1 MMQRMTKTITD
12 NQLIGEIGESAV
24 RTRFLSM
31 GFQFDHR
38 SRLEAGIDGIA
49 EVMIDGEPAARMIAV
64 QIKST
69 RGKTYSAETDEA
81 FTYLL
86 RTEDIEYWRPSNLP
100 VILVLYRES
109 DQSYYWKEIVI
120 QPGESNRKLTFN
132 KSEDTLDKDAV
143 DKLAALTVPKLGLGY
158 YVPPLRGGE
167 TALVN
172 MLPIT
177 MPEEMFVA
185 STPFT
190 AKRAIAE
197 LFNETDRPRFDWVI
211 KGGTFWS
218 FHDPRECMTGA
229 IIDSDQVDAIDTK
242 HLAFHEDLDEQ
253 NNFSHLLKRALEHQT
268 ADDLAWD
275 KERRLLYFR
284 ALEEGMS
291 RPFAYFSTR
300 KNTET
305 DVVNAVYQKK
315 EPHGLAFVRHHAF
328 TAKFERMMD
337 EWFLMVSPT
346 YHFTTNGFQ
355 RHTYPQALL
364 SGKKRMDNNASLRG
378 QVIMWHRY
386 LSEGFKV
393 EDDLFND
400 PVPKPERFLEFS
412 PPPEIELPTTVPED
426 AWGKPKEI
434 EEEESDQTALE
445 LDEVQ

>member
-1 MMQRMTKTITD
+1 MAKTITD

-31 GFQFDHR
+31 EFQFDHR

-49 EVMIDGEPAARMIAV
+49 EVMIDGEPSARMIAV

-69 RGKTYSAETDEA
+69 RERKYTSETDEG

-86 RTEDIEYWRPSNLP
+86 ASKDIEYWRPSNLP
-100 VILVLYRES
+100 VILVLYREN
-109 DQSYYWKEIVI
+109 DQSFYWKEIDVK
-120 QPGESNRKLTFN
+120 PGPDSRKLTFK
-132 KSEDTLDKDAV
+132 KSEDVLDKNAV
-143 DKLAALTVPKLGLGY
+143 DRLAALTVPKKGLGY

-167 TALVN
+167 NALVN
-172 MLPIT
+172 MLPVA

-185 STPFT
+185 SSPY
-190 AKRAIAE
+190 APKRAIAE
-197 LFNETDRPRFDWVI
+197 LFDENDRPRFDWVI
-211 KGGTFWS
+211 KGGTYWS
-218 FHDPRECMTGA
+218 FHDPRENMTSA
-229 IIDSDQVDAIDTK
+229 IVDLDQVEAIDTK

-253 NNFSHLLKRALEHQT
+253 HNFSFLLKRALQHQT
-268 ADDLAWD
+268 AHDLAWD
-275 KERRLLYFR
+275 KERYLLYFR

-291 RPFAYFSTR
+291 RQFAYFSTK

-305 DVVNAVYQKK
+305 DVVNAVRQKK
-315 EPHGLAFVRHHAF
+315 EPHDLAFVRHHAF
-328 TAKFERMMD
+328 IPKFERMMD

-355 RHTYPQALL
+355 KHSYPQALL

-393 EDDLFND
+393 KDDLFND
-400 PVPKPERFLEFS
+400 PAPTPERFLEFS

-426 AWGKPKEI
+426 SWGKPKNTEK
-434 EEEESDQTALE
+434 EESDQTALE
-445 LDEVQ
+445 LDEV

>member
-1 MMQRMTKTITD
+1 MPRMTKTITD
-12 NQLIGEIGESAV
+12 NQLMGEIGESAV

-69 RGKTYSAETDEA
+69 REKTYSAETDEA

-218 FHDPRECMTGA
+218 FH
-229 IIDSDQVDAIDTK
+229 
-242 HLAFHEDLDEQ
+242 H
-253 NNFSHLLKRALEHQT
+253 
-268 ADDLAWD
+268 
-275 KERRLLYFR
+275 
-284 ALEEGMS
+284 
-291 RPFAYFSTR
+291 
-300 KNTET
+300 
-305 DVVNAVYQKK
+305 
-315 EPHGLAFVRHHAF
+315 
-328 TAKFERMMD
+328 
-337 EWFLMVSPT
+337 
-346 YHFTTNGFQ
+346 
-355 RHTYPQALL
+355 
-364 SGKKRMDNNASLRG
+364 
-378 QVIMWHRY
+378 
-386 LSEGFKV
+386 
-393 EDDLFND
+393 
-400 PVPKPERFLEFS
+400 
-412 PPPEIELPTTVPED
+412 
-426 AWGKPKEI
+426 
-434 EEEESDQTALE
+434 
-445 LDEVQ
+445 